1 MDFNKSQATLELE
14 AKVEPKVQQL
24 LHEDLEPWRQNKL
37 KQQIFLL
44 LRDNFLYK
52 HAEKNS
58 IDDGSFN
65 GPRKEQWD
73 PIAATKALKYAMEQ
87 CRKGA
92 RNENTGEP
100 YTFVGSFKY
109 KYNLLFKGEMA
120 ERMKEKSGREGSELR
135 LRALRDF
142 FRLLMK
148 ARGWEKEEIRKRLSN
163 NLLNRKKADDLLEE
177 LGASE
182 EEKKEFNDIFDK
194 MPRNASLDAEMED
207 GDGDNIPV
215 MDVYMYKD
223 YQQQEAA
230 KFNADLL
237 VMIVEKAM
245 QIAAAKKRGN
255 SEQLLRYWVTVQIC
269 SEDYAAETVQA
280 LQPYEDPA
288 LHEYLEAYPRDMS
301 KMALREALALYMHKA
316 PETVRKDLE
325 VSAANS
331 SSKVQKLLEQAYLSL
346 REGGVWH

>member
-1 MDFNKSQATLELE
+1 
-14 AKVEPKVQQL
+14 
-24 LHEDLEPWRQNKL
+24 
-37 KQQIFLL
+37 
-44 LRDNFLYK
+44 
-52 HAEKNS
+52 
-58 IDDGSFN
+58 
-65 GPRKEQWD
+65 
-73 PIAATKALKYAMEQ
+73 
-87 CRKGA
+87 
-92 RNENTGEP
+92 
-100 YTFVGSFKY
+100 
-109 KYNLLFKGEMA
+109 
-120 ERMKEKSGREGSELR
+120 
-135 LRALRDF
+135 
-142 FRLLMK
+142 
-148 ARGWEKEEIRKRLSN
+148 
-163 NLLNRKKADDLLEE
+163 LNRKKADDLLEE

-288 LHEYLEAYPRDMS
+288 LHEYLEAYPRAMS
-301 KMALREALALYMHKA
+301 RMALREALALYMHKA

>member
-73 PIAATKALKYAMEQ
+73 PIAATKALQYAMEQ

-142 FRLLMK
+142 FPSADEGQRLGK
-148 ARGWEKEEIRKRLSN
+148 GGN
-163 NLLNRKKADDLLEE
+163 
-177 LGASE
+177 
-182 EEKKEFNDIFDK
+182 
-194 MPRNASLDAEMED
+194 
-207 GDGDNIPV
+207 
-215 MDVYMYKD
+215 
-223 YQQQEAA
+223 QETT
-230 KFNADLL
+230 
-237 VMIVEKAM
+237 
-245 QIAAAKKRGN
+245 
-255 SEQLLRYWVTVQIC
+255 EQ
-269 SEDYAAETVQA
+269 
-280 LQPYEDPA
+280 
-288 LHEYLEAYPRDMS
+288 
-301 KMALREALALYMHKA
+301 
-316 PETVRKDLE
+316 
-325 VSAANS
+325 
-331 SSKVQKLLEQAYLSL
+331 
-346 REGGVWH
+346 